1 MPGYPTIL
9 AHATGRF
16 GRGAAVHLFAA
27 TFALVL
33 SVTPCVSAV
42 HSSETARLCD
52 RAARVAAKARN
63 VPFDVLQAI
72 SRAETGRTNAGRLE
86 PWPWTVNME
95 GTGKWFASEDEARA
109 YVFRHFKR
117 GARSFDVGCFQVNYK
132 WHGAAFRSIDDM
144 FDPVMNADYAAKF
157 LLELHDEFGSWSAA
171 AGAYHSRT
179 QSHARTYAARFDK
192 IRAATAGQQQL
203 PVVAEHVPARGP
215 SPVFASGASAPL
227 ISGGA
232 ARLGSLVPISRIAD
246 SSGRSFVLIN

>member
-1 MPGYPTIL
+1 MPEYPNIFERAASRL
-9 AHATGRF
+9 GQSVGR
-16 GRGAAVHLFAA
+16 HLFAA

-33 SVTPCVSAV
+33 STAPGVSAE
-42 HSSETARLCD
+42 HSAETSRLCD
-52 RAARVAAKARN
+52 RAARLAAKSRN
-63 VPFDVLQAI
+63 VPYDVLQAI
-72 SRAETGRTNAGRLE
+72 SRAETGRTAEGRLE

-144 FDPVMNADYAAKF
+144 FDPVINADYAAKF
-157 LLELHDEFGSWSAA
+157 LLELYDEFGSWSAA

-179 QSHARTYAARFDK
+179 QTHARTYAARFDE
-192 IRAATAGQQQL
+192 IRAATAGQRQI
-203 PVVAEHVPARGP
+203 PVVAEHAPVRGP
-215 SPVFASGASAPL
+215 STVFASGAPAPL

-232 ARLGSLVPISRIAD
+232 ARMGSLVPISRTAV
-246 SSGRSFVLIN
+246 STGRSFVLIN